1 MVIKACLKSILGHC
15 VMSERNACAQNVTLS
30 TFFSQYPREPNTII
44 QSKKP
49 YQRRGLH
56 EPNINKNN
64 QKCGGGKHYLFVA
77 GATLAILTPFQAAQ
91 ASVIFSQAANF
102 PAGGSFASQNDTNSF
117 GNYATVYDNFSFSS
131 DNLVDGVD
139 WVGSYFNPPT
149 AAPISS
155 FALSIFGNNAGQP
168 GSLLFSE
175 TITGNAGE
183 TFIGTDNNGFPVYSY
198 SANLTNTF
206 LAQAGATYWLA
217 IVPSL
222 GFPPQ
227 WGWYTSSEGD
237 GVSYQDFFGS
247 RSQLGTDFAF
257 SLTGQQVPEP
267 SAILGLLGL
276 GLLGIGSQFKQKR

>member
-1 MVIKACLKSILGHC
+1 ML
-15 VMSERNACAQNVTLS
+15 
-30 TFFSQYPREPNTII
+30 
-44 QSKKP
+44 
-49 YQRRGLH
+49 
-56 EPNINKNN
+56 
-64 QKCGGGKHYLFVA
+64 A

-102 PAGGSFASQNDTNSF
+102 PGGEVFASQNDTNSF
-117 GNYATVYDNFSFSS
+117 GNFATVYDNFSFSS

-139 WVGSYFNPPT
+139 WVGGYFNGSP
-149 AAPISS
+149 AAISS

-183 TFIGTDNNGFPVYSY
+183 TFIGTDNNGSPTYSY

-217 IVPSL
+217 IVPSR

-227 WGWYTSSEGD
+227 WGWYTSSQGD
-237 GVSYQDFFGS
+237 GVGYQDFFGS
-247 RSQLGTDFAF
+247 RSQLDRDFAF

>member
-1 MVIKACLKSILGHC
+1 M
-15 VMSERNACAQNVTLS
+15 
-30 TFFSQYPREPNTII
+30 
-44 QSKKP
+44 
-49 YQRRGLH
+49 
-56 EPNINKNN
+56 
-64 QKCGGGKHYLFVA
+64 VA

-102 PAGGSFASQNDTNSF
+102 PAGNAFASQNDTNSF
-117 GNYATVYDNFSFSS
+117 GNFATVYDNFGFSS
-131 DNLVDGVD
+131 DNLVDGIN
-139 WVGSYFNPPT
+139 WVGAYFNPPT

-155 FALSIFGNNAGQP
+155 FAISIFGNNAGQP

-183 TFIGTDNNGFPVYSY
+183 TLIGTDNNGFSTHSY

-237 GVSYQDFFGS
+237 GVGYQDFLGTP
-247 RSQLGTDFAF
+247 SQPGTDFAF

-276 GLLGIGSQFKQKR
+276 GLLGIGSQFKHKR

>member
-1 MVIKACLKSILGHC
+1 L
-15 VMSERNACAQNVTLS
+15 
-30 TFFSQYPREPNTII
+30 
-44 QSKKP
+44 
-49 YQRRGLH
+49 
-56 EPNINKNN
+56 
-64 QKCGGGKHYLFVA
+64 VA

-102 PAGGSFASQNDTNSF
+102 PAGSLFSSQNDTNSF
-117 GNYATVYDNFSFSS
+117 GNFATVYDNFSFSS

-139 WVGSYFNPPT
+139 WVGGYFSGAP
-149 AAPISS
+149 AAISS

-183 TFIGTDNNGFPVYSY
+183 TFIGTDNNGTPTYSY

-227 WGWYTSSEGD
+227 WGWYTSSQGD
-237 GVSYQDFFGS
+237 GVSYQDFLGN
-247 RSQLGTDFAF
+247 RSQLATDFAF
-257 SLTGQQVPEP
+257 SLTGERIPEP
-267 SAILGLLGL
+267 SAILGLLSL
-276 GLLGIGSQFKQKR
+276 GLLGIGSRFKQKR

>member
-1 MVIKACLKSILGHC
+1 M
-15 VMSERNACAQNVTLS
+15 
-30 TFFSQYPREPNTII
+30 
-44 QSKKP
+44 
-49 YQRRGLH
+49 
-56 EPNINKNN
+56 
-64 QKCGGGKHYLFVA
+64 VA

-102 PAGGSFASQNDTNSF
+102 PAGSLFSSQNDTNSF
-117 GNYATVYDNFSFSS
+117 GNFATVYDNFSFSS

-139 WVGSYFNPPT
+139 WVGGYFSGAP
-149 AAPISS
+149 AAISS

-183 TFIGTDNNGFPVYSY
+183 TFIGTDNNGSPTYSY

-227 WGWYTSSEGD
+227 WGWYTSSQGD
-237 GVSYQDFFGS
+237 GVSYQDFLGS
-247 RSQLGTDFAF
+247 RSQLGRDFAF

>member
-1 MVIKACLKSILGHC
+1 MTQLSAKLIK
-15 VMSERNACAQNVTLS
+15 NA
-30 TFFSQYPREPNTII
+30 
-44 QSKKP
+44 
-49 YQRRGLH
+49 
-56 EPNINKNN
+56 
-64 QKCGGGKHYLFVA
+64 GGGKHYLLVA
-77 GATLAILTPFQAAQ
+77 GATLAILAPFQAAQ
-91 ASVIFSQAANF
+91 AGVIFSQAADF
-102 PAGGSFASQNDTNSF
+102 PSGSVFASQNDTNSL

-139 WVGSYFNPPT
+139 WVGGYFSGAP
-149 AAPISS
+149 AAISS

-183 TFIGTDNNGFPVYSY
+183 TFIGTDNNGTPTYSY

-227 WGWYTSSEGD
+227 WGWYISSQGD
-237 GVSYQDFFGS
+237 GVSYQDFFGN
-247 RSQLGTDFAF
+247 RSQLATDFAF
-257 SLTGQQVPEP
+257 SLTGERVPEP

>member
-1 MVIKACLKSILGHC
+1 MDKTLTKVIK
-15 VMSERNACAQNVTLS
+15 NV
-30 TFFSQYPREPNTII
+30 
-44 QSKKP
+44 
-49 YQRRGLH
+49 
-56 EPNINKNN
+56 
-64 QKCGGGKHYLFVA
+64 GGGKHCLLVA

-117 GNYATVYDNFSFSS
+117 GNFATVYDNFSFSS

-139 WVGSYFNPPT
+139 WVGGYFNPPT

-183 TFIGTDNNGFPVYSY
+183 TFIGTDNNGRLTYSY
-198 SANLTNTF
+198 SASLTNTF

-237 GVSYQDFFGS
+237 GVGYQDFFGS
-247 RSQLGTDFAF
+247 RFQRDTDFAF

-276 GLLGIGSQFKQKR
+276 GLLGIVSQFKQKR

>member
-1 MVIKACLKSILGHC
+1 MDKTLTKVIK
-15 VMSERNACAQNVTLS
+15 NV
-30 TFFSQYPREPNTII
+30 
-44 QSKKP
+44 
-49 YQRRGLH
+49 
-56 EPNINKNN
+56 
-64 QKCGGGKHYLFVA
+64 GGGKHCLLVA

-91 ASVIFSQAANF
+91 ASVIFSQAADF
-102 PAGGSFASQNDTNSF
+102 PSGNVFASQNDTNSF
-117 GNYATVYDNFSFSS
+117 GNFATVYDNFSFSS

-139 WVGSYFNPPT
+139 WVGGYFNPPT

-183 TFIGTDNNGFPVYSY
+183 TFIGTDNNGRLTYSY
-198 SANLTNTF
+198 SASLTNTF

-237 GVSYQDFFGS
+237 GVGYQDFFGS
-247 RSQLGTDFAF
+247 RFQRDTDFAF
-257 SLTGQQVPEP
+257 SLTGQKVPEP

-276 GLLGIGSQFKQKR
+276 GLLGIVSQFKQKR

>member
-1 MVIKACLKSILGHC
+1 MDKTLTKVIK
-15 VMSERNACAQNVTLS
+15 NA
-30 TFFSQYPREPNTII
+30 
-44 QSKKP
+44 
-49 YQRRGLH
+49 
-56 EPNINKNN
+56 
-64 QKCGGGKHYLFVA
+64 GGGKHCLLVA

-91 ASVIFSQAANF
+91 ASVIFSQAADF
-102 PAGGSFASQNDTNSF
+102 PSGNVLASQNDTNSF
-117 GNYATVYDNFSFSS
+117 GNFATVYDNFSFSS

-139 WVGSYFNPPT
+139 WVGGYFNGSP
-149 AAPISS
+149 AAISS
-155 FALSIFGNNAGQP
+155 FALSIFSNNAGQP

-183 TFIGTDNNGFPVYSY
+183 TFIGTSNLGSPTYSY
-198 SANLTNTF
+198 SASLTNTF

-227 WGWYTSSEGD
+227 WGWYPSSQGD
-237 GVSYQDFFGS
+237 GVGYQDFLGS
-247 RSQLGTDFAF
+247 RSQTGDFAF

>member
-1 MVIKACLKSILGHC
+1 MDKTLTKVIKSA
-15 VMSERNACAQNVTLS
+15 
-30 TFFSQYPREPNTII
+30 
-44 QSKKP
+44 
-49 YQRRGLH
+49 
-56 EPNINKNN
+56 
-64 QKCGGGKHYLFVA
+64 GGGKHCLLVA

-91 ASVIFSQAANF
+91 ASVIFSQAADF
-102 PAGGSFASQNDTNSF
+102 PSGNVLASQNDTNSF
-117 GNYATVYDNFSFSS
+117 GNFATVYDNFSFSS

-139 WVGSYFNPPT
+139 WVGGYFNGSP
-149 AAPISS
+149 AAISS

-227 WGWYTSSEGD
+227 WGWYTSSQGD
-237 GVSYQDFFGS
+237 GVSYQDFLGS
-247 RSQLGTDFAF
+247 RSQLDTDFAF
-257 SLTGQQVPEP
+257 SLTGERVPEP

>member
-1 MVIKACLKSILGHC
+1 MTQTLTKIIK
-15 VMSERNACAQNVTLS
+15 NA
-30 TFFSQYPREPNTII
+30 
-44 QSKKP
+44 
-49 YQRRGLH
+49 GL
-56 EPNINKNN
+56 
-64 QKCGGGKHYLFVA
+64 GKHCLLSA
-77 GATLAILTPFQAAQ
+77 GATLAILTPLQAAQ
-91 ASVIFSQAANF
+91 ASVIFSQAAKF
-102 PAGGSFASQNDTNSF
+102 PARGTLASQNDTNGL
-117 GNYATVYDNFSFSS
+117 GNFATVYDNFGFSS
-131 DNLVDGVD
+131 ENLVDGIN
-139 WVGSYFNPPT
+139 WVATYFNPPT

-183 TFIGTDNNGFPVYSY
+183 TFIGTNIIGRPTYSY
-198 SANLTNTF
+198 SASLTSSF
-206 LAQAGATYWLA
+206 LAQAGETYWLA

-222 GFPPQ
+222 GWPPQ

-237 GVSYQDFFGS
+237 GVAYQDFLGS
-247 RSQLGTDFAF
+247 RFQRDTDVAF

>member
-1 MVIKACLKSILGHC
+1 M
-15 VMSERNACAQNVTLS
+15 
-30 TFFSQYPREPNTII
+30 
-44 QSKKP
+44 
-49 YQRRGLH
+49 
-56 EPNINKNN
+56 
-64 QKCGGGKHYLFVA
+64 VA

-102 PAGGSFASQNDTNSF
+102 PAGAPFASQNDTNFF
-117 GNYATVYDNFSFSS
+117 GLGNFATVYDNFSFSS

-139 WVGSYFNPPT
+139 WVGGYFSGSP
-149 AAPISS
+149 AAISS

-183 TFIGTDNNGFPVYSY
+183 TFIGTDNNGTPTYSY

-227 WGWYTSSEGD
+227 WGWYTSSQGD
-237 GVSYQDFFGS
+237 GVSYVDFFGS
-247 RSQLGTDFAF
+247 RIQLGTDFAF